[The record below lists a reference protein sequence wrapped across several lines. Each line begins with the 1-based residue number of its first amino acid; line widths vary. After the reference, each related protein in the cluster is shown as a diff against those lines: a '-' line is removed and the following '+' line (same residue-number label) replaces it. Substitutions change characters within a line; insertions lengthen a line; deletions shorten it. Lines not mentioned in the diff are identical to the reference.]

1 VGEAGVV
8 AVRVALGVGVA
19 VGVGAA
25 ELDEADADGDGRG
38 TGRRVRWAAGA
49 RGAVTVLMYAGDPAQ
64 APPDPERQA
73 PVVCRAVTA
82 PEAPG
87 EVV

>member
-1 VGEAGVV
+1 MD

-19 VGVGAA
+19 GGVGFGAGA
-25 ELDEADADGDGRG
+25 LDEADGDGRG

-49 RGAVTVLMYAGDPAQ
+49 RGAMRVLRYVGDSAQ
-64 APPDPERQA
+64 APPDPEPHA

-82 PEAPG
+82 PEARG
-87 EVV
+87 ELV

>member
-1 VGEAGVV
+1 MD
-8 AVRVALGVGVA
+8 AVRVALGVGA
-19 VGVGAA
+19 EVGVGAA

-49 RGAVTVLMYAGDPAQ
+49 FGAITVLRYVGDWAQ
-64 APPDPERQA
+64 APPDPEPHA

-82 PEAPG
+82 PEARG
-87 EVV
+87 ELV

>member
-1 VGEAGVV
+1 MV

-25 ELDEADADGDGRG
+25 ELDEADADDGRG

-49 RGAVTVLMYAGDPAQ
+49 RGAATVLMYAGDSAQ
-64 APPDPERQA
+64 APPDPEPQA
-73 PVVCRAVTA
+73 RVVCRAVTA
-82 PEAPG
+82 PEARG